1 MFVWYSYTTTTDGK
15 GLVSEVYMGN
25 RIPFY
30 STMGDIQECKNLK
43 QNTILDLQDG
53 GIKDP
58 RLSFLS

>member
-1 MFVWYSYTTTTDGK
+1 
-15 GLVSEVYMGN
+15 MGN